1 MKILINKRG
10 NLYLKRSGRWKSQY
24 CPFSVETEQVPCGD
38 WCPHFKEP
46 TFTTEKIVIDNES
59 NTIQIK
65 RVRVNLSL
73 CHGAFLCISEE
84 DFTDEREEALE
95 TDV

>member
-1 MKILINKRG
+1 MKIKIDEDGLLSLERAGKMKQQR
-10 NLYLKRSGRWKSQY
+10 
-24 CPFSVETEQVPCGD
+24 CPYKANYNILEISCGD

-84 DFTDEREEALE
+84 DFTDERGKEK
-95 TDV
+95 